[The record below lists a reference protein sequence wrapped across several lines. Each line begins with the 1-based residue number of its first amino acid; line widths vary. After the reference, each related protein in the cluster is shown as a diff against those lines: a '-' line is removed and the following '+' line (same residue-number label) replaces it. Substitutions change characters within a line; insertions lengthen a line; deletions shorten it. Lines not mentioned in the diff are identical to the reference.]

1 MTIPGNADTWSE
13 YSAYMLLYS
22 NEINLKNY
30 LASDLWS
37 EDYNTS
43 IHAKGYQDYT
53 DGYSARIVIQ
63 FPYARL
69 DESLDGFGMILS
81 EFGYQLSY
89 DGDGQEGLTRD
100 TINAKKV

>member
-63 FPYARL
+63 FPYAKL

-89 DGDGQEGLTRD
+89 DGDG
-100 TINAKKV
+100 